1 LNWTSGP
8 AGHRIG
14 ESRKVSA
21 VIKGAEG
28 VFMNTN
34 GSHSRI
40 SRAIAWTLP
49 VIAALVMLATP
60 SWGQQVTAAIIGT
73 VTDPS
78 GAALPNATVT
88 AKDTDRGSA
97 WKTQTNSEGVY
108 NLPLLPIGK
117 YEVRVE
123 ASGFQTAVHT
133 PFDLELNQTA
143 RIDFAMTIGQV
154 SQQLEVSA
162 AAPVLQTQTTE
173 VGTVMDAAA
182 IGNLPLETRNYNQLA
197 LLVPGAVTISPASF
211 NTGLKT
217 FNAARPNLNGN
228 REQANYY
235 LLDGMENTEFVDNN
249 VAYSPS
255 VDAIQQFNVITNN
268 PDAEF
273 GQFLGG
279 VINVSLKSGTNQFH
293 GNAFEYLRNDFFNAN
308 EWSNNFN
315 GLPTPR
321 QRWNE
326 YGATF
331 GGPIKKNKLFFF
343 ADFQGSRFD
352 LPASPAPKTT
362 FTAANLTGNLTDLGV
377 TLYYPGAVDANGN
390 RIAIPSNLAQ
400 AAICGPGQKM
410 GVNPCIAG
418 LSATALK
425 IANAL
430 PKPNL
435 PGQAGGT
442 INNLNDS
449 VQNYIHGNQGD
460 IKADWN
466 PTDRDH
472 LFARYSQQHIDNPTV
487 NSEAFQYSGSGSNV
501 FPLQQAVLDYSRT
514 VSATL
519 VNDFRVGM
527 NYFPAE
533 ANTQALSTSAG
544 AGLIPGQPTQYLPG
558 LSFASSKV
566 GGQLNG
572 PFAFGTTDGPE
583 IFHQT
588 SIQVSDTAIWSKK
601 EHTLRMGFQ
610 FNRYRNNYVPATSSD
625 GAAGQIGFNGTYTGN
640 SEADF
645 FLGLP
650 SYMGYGLGFAG
661 TVGQRNNAIGA
672 FVQDDWRVSQH
683 LTINVGLRWQL
694 FTPIYEVH
702 DRMTNFGMYSG
713 QIELAGQN
721 GNSRALYNQYN
732 GIANFLPRLG
742 LAWSLDNK
750 TVIRAAFSRSSFEEG
765 TGEFNRLAT
774 NAPWNVDLVG
784 QWGATNTSGA
794 IPSNQVTL
802 DQGFGALGAT
812 SGCTINNVTSAPAS
826 CFAGVRIHA
835 TDPNYRPAVS
845 NQWNFTIQR
854 QLTNSFTLQ
863 AGYVGQHSD
872 HLAAIYDMGQGLLL
886 PNPPAGGPYSQPGP
900 YLAGNPALKNDGT
913 GQQRLNT
920 STAIQN
926 YDALQIVARE
936 QLSKGLVFQL
946 NYSRGKCL
954 TNNQGY
960 YGRYGNAAA
969 AQTTA
974 DVSFQS
980 YVYNLKL
987 DYGLCDADVANV
999 FTGYLNYDLP
1009 FGHDRMFGRNANKMV
1024 NAILGG
1030 WRYDT
1035 IVSAHGGL
1043 PISMIQFG
1051 NDPTGAYFQP
1061 RPDCLS
1067 PSVATPFKNFAGGGY
1082 VWFDP
1087 TTMAI
1092 PGPGKL
1098 GSCPISS
1105 ERGPGLRQI
1114 DMSLSKKFAIAERD
1128 SLEFRFDAINAFNTP
1143 IFAVAGYATD
1153 VFPGG
1158 GIDKTQYG
1166 VNPTYTAGIPTGVV
1180 NTSVGSRNLQFA
1192 LKFMF

>member
-1 LNWTSGP
+1 M
-8 AGHRIG
+8 
-14 ESRKVSA
+14 
-21 VIKGAEG
+21 
-28 VFMNTN
+28 FMKRN
-34 GSHSRI
+34 SHARI
-40 SRAIAWTLP
+40 SRSLVGIL
-49 VIAALVMLATP
+49 IMILLAAASTF
-60 SWGQQVTAAIIGT
+60 GQDVTAAITGV

-78 GAALPNATVT
+78 GAVLAGATVT
-88 AKDTDRGSA
+88 AKDTDRGTT
-97 WKTQTNSEGVY
+97 WKVQTNSDGVY
-108 NLPLLPIGK
+108 NLPRLPIGR

-123 ASGFQTAVHT
+123 QAGFQTAVHT
-133 PFDLELNQTA
+133 PFSLELNQTA
-143 RIDFAMTIGQV
+143 RIDITMAIGQV
-154 SQQLEVSA
+154 SQQLEVTSA
-162 AAPVLQTQTTE
+162 GAVLQTQTTE
-173 VGTVMDAAA
+173 VSTVMEASTIDT
-182 IGNLPLETRNYNQLA
+182 LPLETRNYNQLT

-235 LLDGMENTEFVDNN
+235 VLDGMENTEFVDNN

-255 VDAIQQFNVITNN
+255 IDAIQEFNVITNN
-268 PDAEF
+268 PNAEF

-293 GNAFEYLRNDFFNAN
+293 GTAFEYLRNDFFNAN

-326 YGATF
+326 YGGAA

-343 ADFQGSRFD
+343 ADYQGSRFD
-352 LPASPAPKTT
+352 LPASPNPKTT
-362 FTAANLTGNLTDLGV
+362 FTAANVRGDLTDIGV
-377 TLYYPGAVDANGN
+377 PLYYPGAVDAKGA
-390 RIAIPSNLAQ
+390 RIQMPSDLTKAT
-400 AAICGPGQKM
+400 ICGAGQKM
-410 GVNPCIAG
+410 GVNPCITG
-418 LSATALK
+418 ISATALK
-425 IANAL
+425 IASAL
-430 PKPNL
+430 PKPDL
-435 PGQAGGT
+435 PGQANGT
-442 INNLNDS
+442 VNNLNNS
-449 VQNYIHGNQGD
+449 VQNFTHGNQGD
-460 IKADWN
+460 IKVDYNA
-466 PTDRDH
+466 TEKDRV
-472 LFARYSQQHIDNPTV
+472 FARYSQQHIDNPIV

-501 FPLQQAVLDYSRT
+501 FPLQQAVLGYTRT
-514 VSATL
+514 FSSTV
-519 VNDFRVGM
+519 VNDFRMGM

-533 ANTQALSTSAG
+533 ANTQGLSTTAG
-544 AGLIPGQPTQYLPG
+544 AGLIPGQPTQFLPG
-558 LSFASSKV
+558 LSFASSKI

-588 SIQVSDTAIWSKK
+588 SIQTSDTAIWTHGA
-601 EHTLRMGFQ
+601 HTLHMGFQ
-610 FNRYRNNYVPATSSD
+610 LNRYRNNYIPATSND

-661 TVGQRNNAIGA
+661 TVGQRNYAAGVFA
-672 FVQDDWRVSQH
+672 QDDWRVNRK
-683 LTINVGLRWQL
+683 LTVNFGLRWQV

-702 DRMTNFGMYSG
+702 DRMTNFGEYSG
-713 QIELAGQN
+713 QIQLAGQN

-742 LAWSLDNK
+742 IAWSLDDK
-750 TVIRAAFSRSSFEEG
+750 TVVRAAFSRSSFQEG

-784 QWGATNTSGA
+784 NWGATNANGA
-794 IPSNQVTL
+794 IPGNQVLL

-812 SGCTINNVTSAPAS
+812 SGCTVANVTSAPAA

-845 NQWNFTIQR
+845 NQWNVTIQR
-854 QLTNSFTLQ
+854 QLTNTLTVQ

-872 HLAAIYDMGQGLLL
+872 HLAAIYNMGQGVLLA
-886 PNPPAGGPYSQPGP
+886 NPPAGGPYSIPGP
-900 YLAGNPALKNDGT
+900 YLSGNPALKNDGT

-926 YDALQIVARE
+926 YDALQITARE
-936 QLSKGLVFQL
+936 QLYQGLVFQF
-946 NYSRGKCL
+946 NYSWSKCL
-954 TNNQGY
+954 TDNQGY
-960 YGRYGNAAA
+960 YGRYGNAAP

-974 DVSFQS
+974 DVAFQS
-980 YVYNLKL
+980 YVYNVRGL
-987 DYGLCDADVANV
+987 DYGLCDADITNV
-999 FTGYLNYDLP
+999 FSGYLNYDLP
-1009 FGHDRMFGRNANKMV
+1009 FGHDRKFGKSANKAV
-1024 NAILGG
+1024 NAVLGG
-1030 WRYDT
+1030 WHYDT
-1035 IVSAHGGL
+1035 IVSVHGGL

-1061 RPDCLS
+1061 RPDCLA
-1067 PSVATPFKNFAGGGY
+1067 PSVATPYKNFAGGGF

-1098 GSCPISS
+1098 GTCPISS
-1105 ERGPGLRQI
+1105 ERGPGLKQV
-1114 DMSLSKKFAIAERD
+1114 DMSLSKKFALTEHQY
-1128 SLEFRFDAINAFNTP
+1128 LEFRFDAINSFNTP

-1158 GIDKTQYG
+1158 GIDKSKYG
-1166 VNPTYTAGIPTGVV
+1166 VDPGYTSGIPTGVV

-1192 LKFMF
+1192 LKYHF

>member
-1 LNWTSGP
+1 MKRNKWHSLISSSI
-8 AGHRIG
+8 AGTLL
-14 ESRKVSA
+14 A
-21 VIKGAEG
+21 V
-28 VFMNTN
+28 
-34 GSHSRI
+34 
-40 SRAIAWTLP
+40 
-49 VIAALVMLATP
+49 AAFILAAP
-60 SWGQQVTAAIIGT
+60 LSWGQQVTGAITGT
-73 VTDPS
+73 VSDPS
-78 GAALPNATVT
+78 GAALPSATVT
-88 AKDTDRGSA
+88 SRDVDRA
-97 WKTQTNSEGVY
+97 TTWKAQTNAEGVY
-108 NLPLLPIGK
+108 NFPRLPIGK
-117 YEVRVE
+117 YDVRVE
-123 ASGFQTAVHT
+123 APGFQTAVHSA
-133 PFDLELNQTA
+133 FDLELNQTA
-143 RIDFAMTIGQV
+143 RVDFSMTLGQV
-154 SQQLEVSA
+154 SQQMEVSG
-162 AAPVLQTQTTE
+162 AAPILQSQTTE
-173 VGTVMDAAA
+173 VGTVMDASA
-182 IGNLPLETRNYNQLA
+182 IANLPLETRNYNQLA

-255 VDAIQQFNVITNN
+255 IDAIQQFNVITNN

-279 VINVSLKSGTNQFH
+279 VINVSLKSGTNQYH
-293 GNAFEYLRNDFFNAN
+293 GDAFEYLRNDFFNAN

-326 YGATF
+326 YGATI
-331 GGPIKKNKLFFF
+331 GGPIKRNKLFFF
-343 ADFQGSRFD
+343 ADYQGSRFD
-352 LPASPAPKTT
+352 LPATPSPKTT
-362 FTAANLTGNLTDLGV
+362 FTAADITGNLTDLGV

-390 RIAIPSNLAQ
+390 RIPMPSNLAQ
-400 AAICGPGQKM
+400 ANICSGSQKM
-410 GVNPCIAG
+410 GVNPCING
-418 LSATALK
+418 VSATALK

-435 PGQAGGT
+435 PGQASGT
-442 INNLNDS
+442 INNLNNT
-449 VQNYIHGNQGD
+449 VQNYTHGNQGD
-460 IKADWN
+460 IKLDWN
-466 PTDRDH
+466 PTDKDH
-472 LFARYSQQHIDNPTV
+472 VYARYSQQHIDNPIV
-487 NSEAFQYSGSGSNV
+487 NSEAFQYSGAGSNI
-501 FPLQQAVLDYSRT
+501 FPLQQAVLDYTRT
-514 VSATL
+514 ISSTML
-519 VNDFRVGM
+519 NDIRIGM
-527 NYFPAE
+527 NYFPADANAE
-533 ANTQALSTSAG
+533 ALTTTAG
-544 AGLIPGQPTQYLPG
+544 ANLIPGQPTQFLPG

-572 PFAFGTTDGPE
+572 PFAFGTNDSPE

-588 SIQVSDTAIWSKK
+588 SIQFDDTATWTKGT
-601 EHTLRMGFQ
+601 HTMRMGFQ

-650 SYMGYGLGFAG
+650 SYMGYGLGFSG
-661 TVGQRNNAIGA
+661 TVGQRNDAIGA
-672 FVQDDWRVSQH
+672 FFQDDWRISRH
-683 LTINVGLRWQL
+683 LTLNAGLRYQV

-702 DRMTNFGMYSG
+702 NRMTNFGEYSG

-732 GIANFLPRLG
+732 GIANYLPRVG
-742 LAWSLDNK
+742 LAWSLDDK
-750 TVIRAAFSRSSFEEG
+750 TVVRAAFSRSSFQEG
-765 TGEFNRLAT
+765 TGEYNRLAT

-784 QWGATNTSGA
+784 QWGSTNSTGA
-794 IPSNQVTL
+794 IPGNQVTL

-812 SGCTINNVTSAPAS
+812 SGCTVATVLSAPAA

-854 QLTNSFTLQ
+854 QLTKTLTLQ
-863 AGYVGQHSD
+863 AGYVGQHTD
-872 HLAAIYDMGQGLLL
+872 HMAAIYNMGQNVLL
-886 PNPPAGGPYSQPGP
+886 PNPPAGGPYSAPGP
-900 YLAGNPALKNDGT
+900 YLSGNPTLKNDGT

-926 YDALQIVARE
+926 YDALQLVARE
-936 QLSKGLVFQL
+936 QLRNGLVFQL
-946 NYSRGKCL
+946 NYSWSKCL

-980 YVYNLKL
+980 YVYNLHL
-987 DYGLCDADVANV
+987 DYGLCDADVTNN
-999 FTGYLNYDLP
+999 FTGYVNYDLP
-1009 FGHDRMFGRNANKMV
+1009 FGHNRAFGKNANPVV
-1024 NAILGG
+1024 NAIFGG
-1030 WRYDT
+1030 WHYDAIAT
-1035 IVSAHGGL
+1035 AHGGF
-1043 PISMIQFG
+1043 PISMIQFA
-1051 NDPTGAYFQP
+1051 NDPTGAFFQP
-1061 RPDCLS
+1061 RPDCNS
-1067 PSVATPFKNFAGGGY
+1067 PSIATPYKNFAGGGY

-1087 TTMAI
+1087 TTMSI

-1098 GSCPISS
+1098 GNCPISS
-1105 ERGPGLRQI
+1105 ERGPGIKQI
-1114 DMSLSKKFAIAERD
+1114 DMSLSKKFALTEHQ

-1143 IFAVAGYATD
+1143 IFAVSGYATD

-1158 GIDKTQYG
+1158 GIDKSRYG
-1166 VNPTYTAGIPTGVV
+1166 SDASYTAGIPTGVI
-1180 NTSVGSRNLQFA
+1180 NTSVGARNLQFA
-1192 LKFMF
+1192 LKYHF

>member
-1 LNWTSGP
+1 M
-8 AGHRIG
+8 R
-14 ESRKVSA
+14 
-21 VIKGAEG
+21 
-28 VFMNTN
+28 TN
-34 GSHSRI
+34 ESHSRI
-40 SRAIAWTLP
+40 SRGTAWTLL
-49 VIAALVMLATP
+49 ALAVLILLAP
-60 SWGQQVTAAIIGT
+60 PLALGQEVTAA
-73 VTDPS
+73 VTGRVVDPS
-78 GAALPNATVT
+78 GAALPSAIVT
-88 AKDTDRGSA
+88 AKDMDRGTV
-97 WKTQTNSEGVY
+97 WKTQTNSEGAY

-133 PFDLELNQTA
+133 PFALELNQTA

-154 SQQLEVSA
+154 SQQMEVTS
-162 AAPVLQTQTTE
+162 AAPVLQSQTTE
-173 VGTVMDAAA
+173 VSSVMEASA
-182 IGNLPLETRNYNQLA
+182 IANLPLETRNYNQLA
-197 LLVPGAVTISPASF
+197 LLVPGAITISPASF

-255 VDAIQQFNVITNN
+255 IDAIQQFNVITNN
-268 PDAEF
+268 PDASF

-279 VINVSLKSGTNQFH
+279 VISVSLKSGTNQFH
-293 GNAFEYLRNDFFNAN
+293 GSAFEYLRNDFFNAN

-326 YGATF
+326 FGATA

-343 ADFQGSRFD
+343 TDYQGSRFD
-352 LPASPAPKTT
+352 LPASPNPKTT
-362 FTAANLTGNLTDLGV
+362 FTAANLSGNLSDLGV
-377 TLYYPGAVDANGN
+377 TFYYPGAVDANGN
-390 RIAIPSNLAQ
+390 RIAMPSDLTK
-400 AAICGPGQKM
+400 AAICGAGQKM
-410 GVNPCIAG
+410 GVNPCITG
-418 LSATALK
+418 ISATALK

-435 PGQAGGT
+435 PGQANGT
-442 INNLNDS
+442 INNLNNS
-449 VQNYIHGNQGD
+449 VQNYTHGNQGD
-460 IKADWN
+460 IKIDWV
-466 PTDRDH
+466 PTDKDRV
-472 LFARYSQQHIDNPTV
+472 FARYSQQHVDNPIV
-487 NSEAFQYSGSGSNV
+487 NSELFQYSGSGSNV
-501 FPLQQAVLDYSRT
+501 FPIQQAVLDYTRT
-514 VSATL
+514 ISSTL
-519 VNDFRVGM
+519 VNDFRTGM

-533 ANTQALSTSAG
+533 ANTQSLTTTAG

-558 LSFASSKV
+558 LSFASSKI

-588 SIQVSDTAIWSKK
+588 SIQLDDTVIWTKGS
-601 EHTLRMGFQ
+601 HTVKMGFQ
-610 FNRYRNNYVPATSSD
+610 FNRYRNNYVPATSND
-625 GAAGQIGFNGTYTGN
+625 GAAGQIGFSGTYTGN

-661 TVGQRNNAIGA
+661 TVGQRNSAIGA
-672 FVQDDWRVSQH
+672 FAQDEWRVNRH
-683 LTINVGLRWQL
+683 LTVNFGLRWQL

-702 DRMTNFGMYSG
+702 DRMTNFGEYSG
-713 QIELAGQN
+713 QIQLAGQN

-742 LAWSLDNK
+742 VAWSLDDK
-750 TVIRAAFSRSSFEEG
+750 TVVRAAFSRSSFQEG

-784 QWGATNTSGA
+784 NWGATNANGA

-812 SGCTINNVTSAPAS
+812 SGCTVANVTSAPAA
-826 CFAGVRIHA
+826 CFAGVRIHS

-845 NQWNFTIQR
+845 NQWNLTIQR
-854 QLTNSFTLQ
+854 QLANTFTVQ

-872 HLAAIYDMGQGLLL
+872 HLAAIYNMGQGVLL
-886 PNPPAGGPYSQPGP
+886 PNPPAGGPYSVPGP
-900 YLAGNPALKNDGT
+900 YLSGNPALKNDGT

-926 YDALQIVARE
+926 YDGLQLVARE
-936 QLSKGLVFQL
+936 QLSKGLVFQF
-946 NYSRGKCL
+946 NYSWAKCL

-960 YGRYGNAAA
+960 YGRYGNAAV

-974 DVSFQS
+974 DVAFQS
-980 YVYNLKL
+980 YVYNIRL
-987 DYGLCDADVANV
+987 DYGFCDADITNV

-1009 FGHDRMFGRNANKMV
+1009 FGHDRMFGKNANKVV
-1024 NAILGG
+1024 NAVLGG
-1030 WRYDT
+1030 WHYDT

-1061 RPDCLS
+1061 RPDCLA

-1098 GSCPISS
+1098 GNCPISS
-1105 ERGPGLRQI
+1105 ERGPGLKQI
-1114 DMSLSKKFAIAERD
+1114 DMSLSKRFSITERQ

-1143 IFAVAGYATD
+1143 IFAVNGYSTD

-1158 GIDKTQYG
+1158 GIDKAKYG
-1166 VNPTYTAGIPTGVV
+1166 SDPSYTAGIPTGVV

-1192 LKFMF
+1192 LKYRF

>member
-1 LNWTSGP
+1 MYMRSNEFRSL
-8 AGHRIG
+8 
-14 ESRKVSA
+14 
-21 VIKGAEG
+21 
-28 VFMNTN
+28 
-34 GSHSRI
+34 I
-40 SRAIAWTLP
+40 SRTTACTILAIL
-49 VIAALVMLATP
+49 ALVSLAPT

-73 VTDPS
+73 VSDPS
-78 GAALPNATVT
+78 GAALPSATVT
-88 AKDTDRGSA
+88 ARDAERGTT
-97 WKTQTNSEGVY
+97 WKAQTNTEGSY
-108 NLPLLPIGK
+108 NFPRLPIGR
-117 YEVRVE
+117 YDLRVE
-123 ASGFQTAVHT
+123 ASGFQTAVHA

-143 RIDFAMTIGQV
+143 RVDFKMVLGQV
-154 SQQLEVSA
+154 SQTLEVSS

-173 VGTVMDAAA
+173 VGSVMEASA
-182 IGNLPLETRNYNQLA
+182 IANLPLETRNYNQLA

-255 VDAIQQFNVITNN
+255 IDAIQQFNVITNN

-279 VINVSLKSGTNQFH
+279 VINVSLKSGTNSYH
-293 GNAFEYLRNDFFNAN
+293 GDLFEYLRNDFFNAN

-326 YGATF
+326 YGGTV

-343 ADFQGSRFD
+343 ADYQGSRFD
-352 LPASPAPKTT
+352 LPATPSPKTT
-362 FTAANLTGNLTDLGV
+362 FTAADITGNLTDLGT

-390 RIAIPSNLAQ
+390 RIPMPSNLNQ
-400 AAICGPGQKM
+400 AAICGAGQKM
-410 GVNPCIAG
+410 GVDPCING
-418 LSATALK
+418 ISATALK

-435 PGQAGGT
+435 PGQANGT
-442 INNLNDS
+442 INNLNNT
-449 VQNYIHGNQGD
+449 VQNYTHGNQGD
-460 IKADWN
+460 IKVDWN

-472 LFARYSQQHIDNPTV
+472 FFARYSQQHIVNPIV
-487 NSEAFQYSGSGSNV
+487 NSEVFQYSGSGSNV

-514 VSATL
+514 VGSSF

-527 NYFPAE
+527 NYFPAD
-533 ANTQALSTSAG
+533 ANTQSLTTTAG
-544 AGLIPGQPTQYLPG
+544 ANLIPGQPTQYLPG
-558 LSFASSKV
+558 LSFASSKI

-572 PFAFGTTDGPE
+572 PFAFGTSDGPE

-588 SIQVSDTAIWSKK
+588 SIQTSDTATWTKGA
-601 EHTLRMGFQ
+601 HTMRMGFQ

-625 GAAGQIGFNGTYTGN
+625 GAAGQISFSGSYTGN

-650 SYMGYGLGFAG
+650 AYMGYGLGYSG
-661 TVGQRNNAIGA
+661 TVGQRNEAIGA
-672 FVQDDWRVSQH
+672 FFQDDWRINRR
-683 LTINVGLRWQL
+683 LTLNAGIRYQV

-702 DRMTNFGMYSG
+702 NRETNFNEYTG
-713 QIELAGQN
+713 QIELAGMG

-732 GIANFLPRLG
+732 GIANFLPRVG
-742 LAWSLDNK
+742 LAWSVDDK
-750 TVIRAAFSRSSFEEG
+750 TVVRAAFSRSSFQEG
-765 TGEFNRLAT
+765 TGEYNRLAT

-784 QWGATNTSGA
+784 QWGATNVDGA
-794 IPSNQVTL
+794 IPANQVTL

-812 SGCTINNVTSAPAS
+812 SGCTVQNVTSAPAA

-845 NQWNFTIQR
+845 NQWNLTIQR
-854 QLTNSFTLQ
+854 QITNGLTAQ
-863 AGYVGQHSD
+863 AGYVGQHTD
-872 HLAAIYDMGQGLLL
+872 HMAAIYNMGQNVLIQ
-886 PNPPAGGPYSQPGP
+886 NPQPGGPYSEPGP
-900 YLAGNPALKNDGT
+900 YLSGNPTLKDDGT

-920 STAIQN
+920 STAIEN
-926 YDALQIVARE
+926 YDALQLVARE
-936 QLSKGLVFQL
+936 QLKGGLSFQL
-946 NYSRGKCL
+946 NYSWAKCL

-969 AQTTA
+969 SQTTA

-980 YVYNLKL
+980 YVYNIKL
-987 DYGLCDADVANV
+987 DYGLCDADVTNV
-999 FTGYLNYDLP
+999 FTGYVNYDLP
-1009 FGHDRMFGRNANKMV
+1009 FGHNRMFGKNSNKVV
-1024 NAILGG
+1024 NAVFGG
-1030 WRYDT
+1030 WHYDAIAT
-1035 IVSAHGGL
+1035 AHGGF

-1051 NDPTGAYFQP
+1051 YDPTGAYFQP
-1061 RPDCLS
+1061 RPNCDS
-1067 PSVATPFKNFAGGGY
+1067 PSIATPYKNFAGGGY

-1087 TTMAI
+1087 TTMSI
-1092 PGPGKL
+1092 PGPGQL
-1098 GSCPISS
+1098 GNCPISS
-1105 ERGPGLRQI
+1105 ERGPGIKQI
-1114 DMSLSKKFAIAERD
+1114 DMSLSKRFSITERQAVV
-1128 SLEFRFDAINAFNTP
+1128 FRFDAINAFNTP
-1143 IFAVAGYATD
+1143 IFAVNGYATD

-1158 GIDKTQYG
+1158 GINKALYG

-1180 NTSVGSRNLQFA
+1180 NTSIGSRNLQFS
-1192 LKFMF
+1192 LKYQF